1 MPRSEMELNPKAT
14 SKPQCHQAFWL
25 SEGTGGKN
33 TADIAS
39 SPLSKVC
46 SREGGDKNQLRT
58 MWWRNPQRDMAVRII
73 YSHLCNP
80 SKFTQAALQKEQRLH
95 TAMHP
100 LHRQYFLLLQASIK
114 GSAREGWIF
123 FSKKKKI
130 QILLGNLN
138 EIDFSCV
145 QLNLYCTLLNHCA

>member
-80 SKFTQAALQKEQRLH
+80 SKFTQAALQKEQTPH
-95 TAMHP
+95 CN
-100 LHRQYFLLLQASIK
+100 ASI
-114 GSAREGWIF
+114 AQTIF
-123 FSKKKKI
+123 SFIASKYKRKCKRRLNLFLKKKII